1 MKTASGIKR
10 FQEEKNYGAWF
21 NQLFELV
28 KTRESCQPEQA
39 IEPGEQ
45 SSDSPNQ
52 SLNLDDSAQDFF
64 IPVKKDARKSSHK
77 EKQSQ
82 EILDLVQKIAEKDPM
97 NDFLTFMREQEERD
111 RKHELA
117 IISLIMNQQTMQ
129 PQQQLMNNYNNTAYM
144 NPGIQEYVPQSN
156 NVINHMAGRD
166 SCPSYVQEVN
176 SVNQS
181 SEKTFM
187 TL

>member
-1 MKTASGIKR
+1 M
-10 FQEEKNYGAWF
+10 
-21 NQLFELV
+21 
-28 KTRESCQPEQA
+28 
-39 IEPGEQ
+39 
-45 SSDSPNQ
+45 
-52 SLNLDDSAQDFF
+52 
-64 IPVKKDARKSSHK
+64 
-77 EKQSQ
+77 
-82 EILDLVQKIAEKDPM
+82 QKIAEKDPM

-144 NPGIQEYVPQSN
+144 NPGIQQYVPQTN